1 MKIVD
6 GYSSSRAQENLPE
19 QSTSDFN
26 PFWSVGMPRS
36 MFIVTRKP
44 CNDMRVSVA
53 YLRIEFTV
61 AGIFAQSWTLGSD
74 HR

>member
-1 MKIVD
+1 
-6 GYSSSRAQENLPE
+6 
-19 QSTSDFN
+19 
-26 PFWSVGMPRS
+26 

-61 AGIFAQSWTLGSD
+61 AGIFGFQSWTLGSD

>member
-1 MKIVD
+1 
-6 GYSSSRAQENLPE
+6 
-19 QSTSDFN
+19 
-26 PFWSVGMPRS
+26 

-61 AGIFAQSWTLGSD
+61 AGIFAFQSWTLGSD